1 MLALLVNIGRR
12 DALATILAVALGC
25 SSAAAQAPDPLPSW
39 NDGAVKKSITDF
51 VPRVT
56 TPGGAD
62 FVPLDQRIATFDND
76 GTLWAE
82 QPMYVQIVFAI
93 DRVKALAAKNPDWKT
108 KQPFKAALE
117 DDRKALA
124 ALGETGFLQIMAA
137 THTGMTTEEF
147 AKIVTDWIATAR
159 DPRFNRPYTDLVYQ
173 PMLELLA

>member
-12 DALATILAVALGC
+12 GALATLLAAALGC
-25 SSAAAQAPDPLPSW
+25 SSAGAQAPDPLPSW

-82 QPMYVQIVFAI
+82 QPMYVQIAFAI
-93 DRVKALAAKNPDWKT
+93 DRVKALAREASRLENE
-108 KQPFKAALE
+108 AAVQGRARGRPARRWRRSGE
-117 DDRKALA
+117 NGLA
-124 ALGETGFLQIMAA
+124 ARS
-137 THTGMTTEEF
+137 
-147 AKIVTDWIATAR
+147 WR
-159 DPRFNRPYTDLVYQ
+159 RPM
-173 PMLELLA
+173 PA

>member
-12 DALATILAVALGC
+12 ALLATLIATLFWMHG
-25 SSAAAQAPDPLPSW
+25 AAAQAPDPLPSW

-56 TPGGAD
+56 TPGTAD

-93 DRVKALAAKNPDWKT
+93 DRVKALAAKIP
-108 KQPFKAALE
+108 
-117 DDRKALA
+117 
-124 ALGETGFLQIMAA
+124 TGKRSSRSRPRSR
-137 THTGMTTEEF
+137 T
-147 AKIVTDWIATAR
+147 IARRWRRWASR
-159 DPRFNRPYTDLVYQ
+159 DFCRSWRRPI
-173 PMLELLA
+173 PA